1 MAEIIS
7 LNNKLQISK
16 QKKSELVR
24 KRKLLA
30 VRKVFQC
37 THCAFKCEKCGTQI
51 NTGSDMA
58 ATDHSGTRIPYRFCE
73 SCAEE
78 YMEYIERLKGL
89 GDPGCYWHNPEWLDL
104 WRKWIEYQG
113 ALDRY
118 MKSKDFVRLLNELKQ
133 THPEE

>member
-1 MAEIIS
+1 MAEVIS
-7 LNNKLQISK
+7 LDNKLQISK

-30 VRKVFQC
+30 VKKVLQC

-51 NTGSDMA
+51 GAESTDG
-58 ATDHSGTRIPYRFCE
+58 ATDFLETKIPYRFCE

-78 YMEYIERLKGL
+78 YMEYIERLKGR
-89 GDPGCYWHNPEWLDL
+89 GDAECFWHNSEWLDL
-104 WRKWIEYQG
+104 WHRWIEYQG

-118 MKSKDFVRLLNELKQ
+118 MKSKEFVKLLNELKQ

>member
-1 MAEIIS
+1 MAEVIS
-7 LNNKLQISK
+7 LDNKLQISK

-30 VRKVFQC
+30 VKKVFQC
-37 THCAFKCEKCGTQI
+37 THCALKCEKCGTQI
-51 NTGSDMA
+51 G
-58 ATDHSGTRIPYRFCE
+58 TDSIDEAIGFFETKIPYRFCE

-78 YMEYIERLKGL
+78 YMEYIECLKGR
-89 GDPGCYWHNPEWLDL
+89 GDAECFWHNSEWLDL
-104 WRKWIEYQG
+104 WQRWIQYQG

-118 MKSKDFVRLLNELKQ
+118 MKSKEFVKLLNELKQ